1 MSKAA
6 DGKNTVVYA
15 AGGVVWR
22 ENSAGDVE
30 VVIVHRPRYDDWT
43 LPKGKVEPGE
53 TLISTAVR
61 EIKEETGYD
70 VRLVRHLR
78 MVSYD
83 LRGPGRKHVHYW
95 SAEAVGGSFTPNHEV
110 DEIRWLPIEAAA
122 EQLSFRLDQKVLATF
137 EQLPARLD
145 TVLLV
150 RHAKAGR
157 KSRYHGDDRLRPL
170 EKVGRTQS
178 EALLGQLLA
187 FGPTHV
193 HSADRVRCEQTV
205 APLADELGVSI
216 ISEPSLAEEAFNE
229 DPKPGRRRIRE
240 IGCESGIHVVC
251 SQGKVIPPLMKWWSA
266 HDGVKLPPARNRKA
280 SVWVLS
286 LLDGKLVAANHIDS
300 PLPGSPGT

>member
-1 MSKAA
+1 VSKSAV
-6 DGKNTVVYA
+6 GKNTVVYA

-22 ENSAGDVE
+22 ENSDGRVE
-30 VVIVHRPRYDDWT
+30 VAIVHRPRYDDWT

-53 TLISTAVR
+53 TLISAAVR
-61 EIKEETGYD
+61 EINEETGYD
-70 VRLVRHLR
+70 VRLGRHLR
-78 MVSYD
+78 RVSYD

-95 SAEAVGGSFTPNHEV
+95 SAEVVAGGFTPNHEV
-110 DEIRWLPIEAAA
+110 DEIRWLPVESAS
-122 EQLSFRLDQKVLATF
+122 EDLSYRLDQKVLATF
-137 EQLPARLD
+137 AELPARLD
-145 TVLLV
+145 IVLLV

-170 EKVGRTQS
+170 EKVGRTQA

-205 APLADELGVSI
+205 APLADELGVPTI
-216 ISEPSLAEEAFNE
+216 IEPSLAEEAFIE

-240 IGCESGIHVVC
+240 IGSESGIHVVC
-251 SQGKVIPPLMKWWSA
+251 SQGKVIPPLLKWWSA

-286 LLDGKLVAANHIDS
+286 MWEGKLVAANHIDS
-300 PLPGSPGT
+300 PLPGNPGT

>member
-1 MSKAA
+1 VSKSV
-6 DGKNTVVYA
+6 GKNTVVYA

-22 ENSAGDVE
+22 ENSDGHLE
-30 VVIVHRPRYDDWT
+30 VALVHRPRYDDWT

-61 EIKEETGYD
+61 EIAEETGYD
-70 VRLVRHLR
+70 VRLARHLR

-95 SAEAVGGSFTPNHEV
+95 SAEAVSGGFTPSHEV
-110 DEIRWLPIEAAA
+110 DELRWLSVESAASL
-122 EQLSFRLDQKVLATF
+122 LSYRLDQRVLATF
-137 EQLPARLD
+137 EELPARLD
-145 TVLLV
+145 TVILV

-170 EKVGRTQS
+170 EKVGRTQA

-216 ISEPSLAEEAFNE
+216 ESEPSLAEEAFGD

-240 IGCESGIHVVC
+240 IGGEGGIHVVC
-251 SQGKVIPPLMKWWSA
+251 SQGKVIPPLLKWWAA
-266 HDGVKLPPARNRKA
+266 HDEVKLPPARNRKA
-280 SVWVLS
+280 SVWILS
-286 LLDGKLVAANHIDS
+286 MLDGKLVAANHIDS
-300 PLPGSPGT
+300 PLPGNPGT